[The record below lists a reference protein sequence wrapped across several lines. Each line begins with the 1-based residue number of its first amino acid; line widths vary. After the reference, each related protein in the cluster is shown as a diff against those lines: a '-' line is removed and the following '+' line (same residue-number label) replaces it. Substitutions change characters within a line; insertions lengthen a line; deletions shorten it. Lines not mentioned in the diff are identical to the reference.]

1 MIVMKFGGTS
11 VGSAEAILRVC
22 NIIKS
27 RLPQKPVVVTSAV
40 GGVTNKLVALTK
52 HASKSDKEQT
62 EALIVDIT
70 EQHRR
75 IIAELGIS
83 DDPVFAPMFEMG
95 IDMLRGA
102 VSNIHT
108 NGGLTNELYDAVI
121 SMGEFFTANMLP
133 AFLRKQGLQSEFAD
147 SRQLLRTDSTFSV
160 ARPLI
165 NESQKLVNDI
175 LIPMVQGG
183 SVPIIQGFIGSDTEG
198 RTTTLGRGG
207 SDFSA
212 TLFGAMLKADV
223 VEIWSDVDG
232 VLTADPSLVAEA
244 HRIRYM
250 SFREAAELAYF
261 GAKVLHPA
269 TLVPAVENDMTV
281 VVLNSMNTDFPGT
294 AISKTSPVDPSHEGR
309 VKSIAYKEGLTV
321 ITVSSS
327 RMLMAHGFMAKLFS
341 IFEKYETAVD
351 LVSTSEVTVS
361 LTVDNPKNLDK
372 IIAELENVAKVK
384 VEDGKAIVCLVGEG
398 LKRTKGIPGQIF
410 GLLQDT
416 HIYSI
421 SQGASEINLSFVI
434 DEEQLPKVITR
445 LHDYFFGGELDPQ
458 VFAD

>member
-11 VGSAEAILRVC
+11 VGSTEAILRVC

-27 RLPQKPVVVTSAV
+27 RLPQQPVVVTSAV

-52 HASKSDKEQT
+52 CADRAQKDQA
-62 EALIVDIT
+62 EAVIVDIV
-70 EQHRR
+70 EKHRR
-75 IIAELGIS
+75 IISELGIK
-83 DDPVFAPMFEMG
+83 DDSLFESMFDTG
-95 IDMLRGA
+95 VDMLQQA
-102 VSNIHT
+102 VTTIYAH
-108 NGGLTNELYDAVI
+108 GGLTNELYDSVI
-121 SMGEFFTANMLP
+121 SMGEFFSANML
-133 AFLRKQGLQSEFAD
+133 AAVLRKQGIQSEFAD
-147 SRQLLRTDSTFSV
+147 SRKLLVTDSAFSI
-160 ARPLI
+160 AHPLVD
-165 NESQKLVNDI
+165 ESKKRVDEI
-175 LIPMVQGG
+175 LIPMITSG
-183 SVPIIQGFIGSDTEG
+183 SVPIIQGFIGSDKQG

-212 TLFGAMLKADV
+212 TLFGALLKADT

-244 HRIRYM
+244 RRIRHM
-250 SFREAAELAYF
+250 SFQEAAELAYF

-269 TLVPAVENDMTV
+269 TLVPAVENDMTG

-294 AISKTSPVDPSHEGR
+294 AISKTSPIDPSHAGL
-309 VKSIAYKEGLTV
+309 VKSIAYKEGLTA
-321 ITVSSS
+321 ITVASS

-341 IFEKYETAVD
+341 IFDKYDTAVD

-361 LTVDNPKNLDK
+361 LTVDNPQNLDK
-372 IIAELENVAKVK
+372 IIAELEKVANVK
-384 VEDGKAIVCLVGEG
+384 VENGKAIVCLVGEG

-416 HIYSI
+416 HIYLI

-434 DEEQLPKVITR
+434 DEDRLPKVITR
-445 LHDYFFGGELDPQ
+445 LHDFFFGGELDPQ
-458 VFAD
+458 VFAV